1 MLNQSILPFK
11 QNFHWKSS
19 RTINYYVT
27 LKEHENFEPCEH
39 VEIVM
44 PLRIHTYTC
53 NQDDN
58 IAKPPRRSLDP
69 TVMSRTVKCKG
80 DIFLKLSSPKLIPY
94 RKKKMLA
101 KVISELN
108 FVSRNWS

>member
-1 MLNQSILPFK
+1 MLLNVTKVMLNQSILPFK

-69 TVMSRTVKCKG
+69 TVMSRTVKRKG
-80 DIFLKLSSPKLIPY
+80 DIFFFKTFQSKTDSIHEKEN
-94 RKKKMLA
+94 A
-101 KVISELN
+101 CQGD
-108 FVSRNWS
+108 